1 MYPELIKEL
10 LQVGPGSLGSSSNG
24 HCSAV
29 WVNSIM
35 SFKLA
40 FRLIHTI
47 VVGAGTS
54 LEDVRSLVVIACY
67 EEANSI
73 WSLAI
78 SLKQKIN
85 EFSNCLLYNGT

>member
-1 MYPELIKEL
+1 MYPKLIEEL

-35 SFKLA
+35 SCRLA
-40 FRLIHTI
+40 FWLIRTI

-54 LEDVRSLVVIACY
+54 LEDVRSLVVVACH
-67 EEANSI
+67 EEANAI
-73 WSLAI
+73 RSLTI
-78 SLKQKIN
+78 TL
-85 EFSNCLLYNGT
+85 GTTFG